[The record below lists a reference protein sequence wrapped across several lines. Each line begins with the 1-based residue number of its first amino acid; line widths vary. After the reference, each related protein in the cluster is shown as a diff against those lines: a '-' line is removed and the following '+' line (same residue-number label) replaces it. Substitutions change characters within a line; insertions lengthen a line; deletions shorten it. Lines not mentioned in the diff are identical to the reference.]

1 MFFQANTRVAGAI
14 IFNGCLSL
22 QVNYHNE
29 ECISVIRNDGAFLV
43 VSQMYDINKA
53 FQRRVC
59 YNIVI

>member
-1 MFFQANTRVAGAI
+1 MAI

-43 VSQMYDINKA
+43 VSQMILIKP
-53 FQRRVC
+53 FKEERVIILS
-59 YNIVI
+59 YEGGKG